1 MRGLWLD
8 VMISLF
14 CTSSLISFQN
24 QAIIIL
30 HWLHE
35 KSDQASFGMVIL
47 FSKVLKLLNI
57 IINLGEQIYS
67 TL

>member
-8 VMISLF
+8 VMVSLIF
-14 CTSSLISFQN
+14 TISLISFQN

-35 KSDQASFGMVIL
+35 KNVSNTSIRIQASFG
-47 FSKVLKLLNI
+47 
-57 IINLGEQIYS
+57 
-67 TL
+67 

>member
-8 VMISLF
+8 VMVSLIF
-14 CTSSLISFQN
+14 TISLISFQN

-35 KSDQASFGMVIL
+35 KSGPNIRAQASFGKILL
-47 FSKVLKLLNI
+47 FSKVLKLLN
-57 IINLGEQIYS
+57 
-67 TL
+67 